1 MTTRAQAIFFKEA
14 RPEVTSINWSSLYK
28 ASGVAAL
35 LSVVFLPIQIIVFIL
50 NPPPSTII
58 GWFTLFQNN
67 HLVGLLDLD
76 LLLIVD
82 QALAILIFIGLFIAL
97 FRFNPSFI
105 TIGAALGLVSTVLFI
120 ATNPAFAMLSLSDQY
135 AAAATEAQ
143 RLTSL
148 AAGQAVI
155 TGWQGSAF
163 QASYFLGSIAPIV
176 ISLVMLRSKLFS
188 KATAYLGIAANVIA
202 LGLYVPKIGVY
213 ISVSSVVLLWAWY
226 ILLAW
231 GFMTLGKS
239 IHRTAMVPVSESA

>member
-1 MTTRAQAIFFKEA
+1 MTTQAQTIFLKEA
-14 RPEVTSINWSSLYK
+14 NPAVTGSNWGSLYK

-35 LSVVFLPIQIIVFIL
+35 LSALFFPIQIIVFIL
-50 NPPPSTII
+50 NPPPSTVA
-58 GWFTLFQNN
+58 GWFALFQNN
-67 HLVGLLDLD
+67 YLVGLLDLD

-97 FRFNPSFI
+97 FRFNPSFA
-105 TIGAALGLVSTVLFI
+105 TIGAALGLASTLLFI

-143 RLTSL
+143 RLTLL

-163 QASYFLGSIAPIV
+163 QASYILGSIAPVI
-176 ISLVMLRSKLFS
+176 ISLVMLRCKLFS
-188 KATAYLGIAANVIA
+188 KATAYLGIASNVIA
-202 LGLYVPKIGVY
+202 LGLYVPKIGTY

-226 ILLAW
+226 ILLAR
-231 GFMTLGKS
+231 GFILLGKS
-239 IHRTAMVPVSESA
+239 NHRIGMVPVAE